1 MRKAVEASQ
10 PERVAFELRFGQ
22 SKPIYNAV
30 MTLRNT
36 PALYD
41 KLSPEQK
48 RIVDINVKDFKTSG
62 VGLDPVKRK
71 EYNAIVDELAKLS
84 TNFTNNVQD
93 ATAVSKAQQRRWLP
107 CRLPRNSTLGIR
119 GCQQQLGPSCRALQ
133 HHHVLHTCS
142 MPLTELTASSAAPPM
157 LCLCWCGL
165 AWSPAC

>member
-1 MRKAVEASQ
+1 MDTPALRKAVEASQ

-36 PALYD
+36 PALYN

-48 RIVDINVKDFKTSG
+48 RIVDISVKDFKTSG
-62 VGLDPVKRK
+62 VGLDSVKRK

-93 ATAVSKAQQRRWLP
+93 ATAVRARSSSSGGCHADVVAQQ
-107 CRLPRNSTLGIR
+107 
-119 GCQQQLGPSCRALQ
+119 
-133 HHHVLHTCS
+133 HTPHCV
-142 MPLTELTASSAAPPM
+142 AVSS
-157 LCLCWCGL
+157 
-165 AWSPAC
+165 S